1 MTTTAATDADEP
13 GNAAEPG
20 NPTASGSPTA
30 AGNPTASENSTTSV
44 TATTSAAHPRFAAA
58 LDALGLAELH
68 PRVRRFPDAVRT
80 AAEAAAAIGCDPS
93 RICKSLIFAADGVPV
108 LVLMDGASRVDV
120 ELVRKHLGA
129 HKVTRAAADVVRE
142 TTGYAIGGVPPFGHR
157 TRTRVLAD
165 RNLLA
170 HDVVWAAAGTP
181 HTVFPMTPEALV
193 EHAGADIVDVRE
205 RTA

>member
-13 GNAAEPG
+13 GD
-20 NPTASGSPTA
+20 
-30 AGNPTASENSTTSV
+30 STT
-44 TATTSAAHPRFAAA
+44 AGTSGAHPRFAEA
-58 LDALGLAELH
+58 LDALGLGDLH
-68 PRVRRFPDAVRT
+68 PRVRRFPDATRT
-80 AAEAAAAIGCDPS
+80 AAEAAAAIGCGLS
-93 RICKSLIFAADGVPV
+93 QICKSLIFAADGVPV

-120 ELVRKHLGA
+120 ERVREELGA
-129 HKVTRAAADVVRE
+129 RKVTRAAADVVRE

-165 RNLLA
+165 RSLLA

-181 HTVFPMTPEALV
+181 HTVFPMAPGALV
-193 EHAGADIVDVRE
+193 AHAGATVVDVRE

>member
-13 GNAAEPG
+13 GN
-20 NPTASGSPTA
+20 
-30 AGNPTASENSTTSV
+30 SV
-44 TATTSAAHPRFAAA
+44 TAAASGAHPRFAEA
-58 LDALGLAELH
+58 LDALGLATLH
-68 PRVRRFPDAVRT
+68 PRIRRFPDATRT
-80 AAEAAAAIGCDPS
+80 AAEAAAAIGCELS
-93 RICKSLIFAADGVPV
+93 QICKSLIFAADGVPV

-120 ELVRKHLGA
+120 ELVRKELGA
-129 HKVTRAAADVVRE
+129 QKVTRAAADVVRE

-165 RNLLA
+165 RSLLA

-181 HTVFPMTPEALV
+181 HTVFPMAPGTLV
-193 EHAGADIVDVRE
+193 AHAGATVVDVRE